1 MATKKYQTAQHKVN
15 TGLPNRNKLDV
26 SGILNKDYQRMLK
39 EQARNGNGNM
49 QARNSYGN
57 VPRSYNSLDI
67 GAGLN
72 PSGQPTIAL
81 NSDVLF
87 SNEKE

>member
-1 MATKKYQTAQHKVN
+1 MN
-15 TGLPNRNKLDV
+15 TGLNHKNKLDV

-39 EQARNGNGNM
+39 EQARNGNANM

-57 VPRSYNSLDI
+57 VPLSYNSLDI
-67 GAGLN
+67 GAGLKN
-72 PSGQPTIAL
+72 PSGQPLIAL